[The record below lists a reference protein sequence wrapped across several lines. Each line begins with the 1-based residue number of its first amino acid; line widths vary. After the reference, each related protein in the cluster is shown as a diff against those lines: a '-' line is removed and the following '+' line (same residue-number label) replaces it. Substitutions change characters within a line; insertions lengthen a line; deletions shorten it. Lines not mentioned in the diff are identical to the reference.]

1 MRFKMVQYHVHAVE
15 IIRLLLIVFILLSI
29 LTLTG
34 CKRETTSTEKIRD
47 LEFTVLS
54 KDELPKELSE
64 QIEPKKEK
72 PFKFTYSDREYLYIV
87 TGYGEQMTGGYDIQ
101 VKELYLTSNAIYC
114 DTVLMGPKKDEE
126 VQKVP
131 SYPYIVLKTEFID
144 LRVVFD

>member
-1 MRFKMVQYHVHAVE
+1 MNDKKGQYFKYAFVVFCMMFSM
-15 IIRLLLIVFILLSI
+15 LIFI
-29 LTLTG
+29 G
-34 CKRETTSTEKIRD
+34 CKTETTSTEKIRD

-54 KDELPKELSE
+54 KDELPKELTE
-64 QIEPKKEK
+64 QIELKKEK

-87 TGYGEQMTGGYDIQ
+87 TGYGEQATGGYDIQ
-101 VKELYLTSNAIYC
+101 VEEMYLTSNAIYC
-114 DTVLMGPKKDEE
+114 DTVLLGPQKDEE

>member
-1 MRFKMVQYHVHAVE
+1 MKSNKTRYHVHVIR
-15 IIRLLLIVFILLSI
+15 IIGFILVL

-34 CKRETTSTEKIRD
+34 CKTETTSTEKIRD

-54 KDELPKELSE
+54 KDELPKELME
-64 QIEPKKEK
+64 QIESKKEE

-87 TGYGEQMTGGYDIQ
+87 TGYGEQATGGYDIQ
-101 VKELYLTSNAIYC
+101 VEELYLTSNAIYC
-114 DTVLMGPKKDEE
+114 DTALLGPKKDEE
-126 VQKVP
+126 VQKVS